1 MSFFKKGRLVLMAG
15 LVSTALI
22 AAQPAAASLFDRLFG
37 NKNYT
42 KTKYPIVLVHGF
54 SGFDQLFGVVDYF
67 YRVPEALS
75 KDGAK
80 VFVAQVSAA
89 NSTEVRGEQLLA
101 QIEEI
106 VAVTGAK
113 KVNIIGHS
121 HGSPTA
127 RYVAGVRPDLVAS
140 VSSVGGA
147 NWGSE
152 VADVVGMMDQVSD
165 GAVQLIGNAFFK
177 FLDVISTGGLPQD
190 VDASVRSLTVAG
202 SVAFNREFPDGV
214 PSTRCGNDGAH
225 EANGIRYYSWGGNAL
240 RTNIFDPS
248 DVILSITSLAFTD
261 ANDGLAS
268 TCSQKLGKIIS
279 LDHNHNHLDQ
289 MNHVLGL
296 KSRNA
301 ADPVDLYRQQ
311 ANRLKNV
318 GL

>member
-1 MSFFKKGRLVLMAG
+1 MSFFSKRRLAVAAG
-15 LVSTALI
+15 FLTVGLI
-22 AAQPAAASLFDRLFG
+22 AAKPATAGLFDLLFG

-42 KTKYPIVLVHGF
+42 QTKYPIVLVHGF
-54 SGFDQLFGVVDYF
+54 SGFDKLFGVVDYF

-89 NSTEVRGEQLLA
+89 HSTEVRGEQLLA
-101 QIEEI
+101 QVEEI
-106 VAVTGAK
+106 LAVTGAK

-127 RYVAGVRPDLVAS
+127 RYVAGVKPEWVAS

-152 VADVVGMMDQVSD
+152 VADVVGMMDQRSD

-177 FLDVISTGGLPQD
+177 FLDVISTGGLPQN
-190 VDASVRSLTVAG
+190 VDASVRSLSVAG

-214 PSTRCGNDGAH
+214 PSKRCGNDGAH
-225 EANGIRYYSWGGNAL
+225 EANGIRYYSWGGNVQ
-240 RTNIFDPS
+240 RTNLLDPS
-248 DVILSITSLAFTD
+248 DAILSITGLAFSD

-268 TCSQKLGKIIS
+268 VCSQKLGKVIS
-279 LDHNHNHLDQ
+279 LDYNLNHLDQ

-296 KSRNA
+296 KARNG

-311 ANRLKNV
+311 ANRLKNA